1 MVQVYSYSGNRVE
14 IPETP
19 ERIVSFSP
27 SLTEI
32 VFELGLGNRVKG
44 ITAFCV
50 RPEQTKNV
58 RKIGSYGYVRREI
71 LDQIDPDL
79 VLTISGYQ
87 DAFSRELSQHY
98 PVVCFELPSTVNGI
112 FDLITKVG
120 LVVGNAEGARDLSM
134 SLSQYMPSSKP
145 ANNLKAYIEIDLAS
159 PTSFG
164 SFSYITDALR
174 LFGLRNI
181 YGGVRREWLTPDL
194 NHVKDEDPDV
204 IIYEPKMFSKFSDRD
219 AIELIHRRGW
229 EKLKAVSTGHFYTT
243 PGPYDFFAHHGPS
256 FLKEVLPW
264 LNKKIS
270 QI

>member
-1 MVQVYSYSGNRVE
+1 MVQVYSYSGSRVE
-14 IPETP
+14 IPESP
-19 ERIVSFSP
+19 ERVVSFSP
-27 SLTEI
+27 SITEI

-58 RKIGSYGYVRREI
+58 RKIGSYGHVKREI
-71 LDQIDPDL
+71 LDQINPDL

-87 DAFSRELSQHY
+87 DAFTKELSQHY
-98 PVVCFELPSTVNGI
+98 PVVCFELPLTVNGI

-120 LVVGNAEGARDLSM
+120 LVVGNAEGACDLSI
-134 SLSQYMPSSKP
+134 SLSQYMPSSKTKK
-145 ANNLKAYIEIDLAS
+145 NLKTYIEIDLAS

-181 YGGVRREWLTPDL
+181 YGGVRREWLTPDMKY
-194 NHVKDEDPDV
+194 VKDEDPEV
-204 IIYEPKMFSKFSDRD
+204 IIYEPKMFSKFSERD
-219 AIELIHRRGW
+219 AIELIHNRGW
-229 EKLKAVSTGHFYTT
+229 EKLKAVSANHFYTT
-243 PGPYDFFAHHGPS
+243 PGPNDFFAHHGPS

-264 LNKKIS
+264 LNEKTSKI
-270 QI
+270 